1 MVQLNI
7 TQVHVNVLLFYGATV
22 FNTENVRL
30 VTKIFRGEIAVH
42 VGTRCCMCSCFKL
55 NAVHCSLV
63 LNFFK
68 FNTKLQCIIQILITV
83 VILPQ
88 AEIEEMYS

>member
-1 MVQLNI
+1 
-7 TQVHVNVLLFYGATV
+7 
-22 FNTENVRL
+22 
-30 VTKIFRGEIAVH
+30 
-42 VGTRCCMCSCFKL
+42 MCSCSKL

-68 FNTKLQCIIQILITV
+68 FNTKPQCIIQILITV